1 MAKSKNG
8 GTRSFI
14 KGRIGSD
21 VYSVGKDGKGSRQQ
35 VVRSLAEQV
44 SNPRTQSQMFGRMV
58 MSTTMQAVSAL
69 SMLVDHSF
77 DGLPQG
83 QPSISEFIRRNYA
96 LVKTDA
102 TAHPASG
109 NSFDINKYQEKGV
122 KAGAW
127 VIASGKAV
135 IPTVVTANSIGLTI
149 DLTSGTFTVGGLK
162 DALGLSADGYYTW
175 VWIGEGQGAKF
186 VRIKLTTT
194 LADTTALTSAN
205 IPTLFTFEG
214 TDTMTAEKDDSLNK
228 IYISNSAIN
237 AGNYAYGLIVSEK
250 IDNVWVHNNAVMT
263 LALND
268 VPQTADDALPT
279 YPTGAAQFLN
289 GGEL

>member
-96 LVKTDA
+96 LVKADA
-102 TAHPASG
+102 TAHPTSS
-109 NSFDINKYQEKGV
+109 NTFDINKYQEKGV
-122 KAGAW
+122 KAGPW

-135 IPTVVTANSIGLTI
+135 IPTVVTANSIGLAI

-162 DALGLSADGYYTW
+162 EALGLSADGYFTW

-186 VRIKLTTT
+186 VRIKLSTT
-194 LADTTALTSAN
+194 LADSTELTASN
-205 IPTLFTFEG
+205 IQTLFSFEG
-214 TDTMTAEKDDSLNK
+214 TDTMSAEKDQTLNK
-228 IYISNSAIN
+228 IYISNSAIS
-237 AGNYAYGLIVSEK
+237 AGNYAFGLIVSEK
-250 IDNVWVHNNAVMT
+250 VDNVWVHNNAVMT
-263 LALND
+263 QNLND
-268 VPQTADDALPT
+268 IPQPADVALPT